1 MERRRI
7 IEITLTAALALSV
20 PAISTSQ
27 PAERAGL
34 SIRVFNIAGVA
45 GRDLEPALAEAGT
58 LLGRSGLA
66 VSWNR
71 CFGSR
76 RPALCD
82 RALEDG
88 EVIVRLA
95 SPPLAPGSAV
105 VALGD
110 AQVDPSKRRS
120 VLASVYWNRVIAL
133 ARSAGIDPKP
143 LLGRAIAHEIG
154 HLLINSTSHARA
166 GLMRAVWSPSELRLN
181 AQRDWRFEE
190 DEGRVMRASL
200 VASR

>member
-110 AQVDPSKRRS
+110 AQVDPSKR
-120 VLASVYWNRVIAL
+120 VIAL